1 MLIRDWKQNEA
12 SLENKLFNVI
22 YKVPFQT
29 WIPKKTWSPKHLLPY
44 QIDVL
49 TKLNTHLFCNYK
61 VLLHLDTGLGKTFT
75 TLSLIDH
82 HREKYLN
89 KTIPILIIAPASNL
103 IDPWCSE
110 IDDLNKTQDRK
121 YSYYVYH
128 GPDKDILNV
137 NGELHLEGFDFV
149 LISYQTLESD
159 SCNDYFF
166 STKFNLV
173 IYDEPQ
179 TIINPNTE
187 TNTLRK
193 LEHVVGERRLALTAS
208 PISNS
213 INELFILTTLLNNP
227 ENIRNAYLELKTLKD
242 RNELIRKSKYNAQ
255 IISVSK
261 FDKDVFEQMKL
272 QPLRE
277 YKIILPVPTIVKEK
291 LKELSSG
298 AQRTLLLAKPEE
310 YVSDIPDDISF
321 DSKTKAAELIL
332 SLIPKTQ
339 KVIIFSMHTECLD
352 KLYGRLSKVYD
363 CFKVVGGMTHKE
375 RHRVVNNF
383 KNFNGQAIMLAS
395 LKANSTGLNYQE
407 ANNEIF
413 IDSWYNPEVMKQAR
427 DRCFR
432 MGQKNVTNVFYLT
445 TDTDHEK
452 NIHKIKDSKTEIKES
467 TFSLENEVKPITLN
481 LSIDTECYLQI
492 LRNFIKDNIYTGTE
506 NVEENFEGHDLKPFS
521 LPKKETSL
529 HLNLTDDTDT
539 EN

>member
-1 MLIRDWKQNEA
+1 MLIRNFNQPPEDKIREIETLYYIEP
-12 SLENKLFNVI
+12 LE
-22 YKVPFQT
+22 T
-29 WIPKKTWSPKHLLPY
+29 WIPNKENKRKTLLPY
-44 QIDVL
+44 QSDVL
-49 TKLNTHLFCNYK
+49 SKLNTHLFCNYK

-75 TLSLIDH
+75 TLNLINHNKKD
-82 HREKYLN
+82 YLDN
-89 KTIPILIIAPASNL
+89 TIPILIIAPASNL
-103 IDPWCSE
+103 IDPWCKE
-110 IDDLNKTQDRK
+110 IDDLNSTQDRK
-121 YSYYVYH
+121 YKYYVYH
-128 GPDKDILNV
+128 GADKDILNV
-137 NGELHLEGFDFV
+137 NGNLHLEGFDFV

-166 STKFNLV
+166 STHFNLI

-179 TIINPNTE
+179 TVINPNTE
-187 TNTLRK
+187 NSTLEK
-193 LEHVVGERRLALTAS
+193 LENVSGKRRLALTAS
-208 PISNS
+208 PLSNS
-213 INELFILTTLLNNP
+213 VNELFILTTLLNNP
-227 ENIRNAYLELKTLKD
+227 ENIGKAYRELKTIKD
-242 RNELIRKSKYNAQ
+242 QNEIIRRSKYNAQ

-310 YVSDIPDDISF
+310 YISDIPDDISF
-321 DSKTKAAELIL
+321 DSKTKATELIL

-363 CFKVVGGMTHKE
+363 CFKVVGGMTQKE
-375 RHRVVNNF
+375 RNRVVNNF

-413 IDSWYNPEVMKQAR
+413 IDSWYNPEAMKQAR

>member
-12 SLENKLFNVI
+12 SLENKLFNSI
-22 YKVPFQT
+22 YKEPFQT

-49 TKLNTHLFCNYK
+49 TDLNTHLFCNHK

-75 TLSLIDH
+75 TLSLIDLH
-82 HREKYLN
+82 KEEYLN

-166 STKFNLV
+166 STRFNLV

-193 LEHVVGERRLALTAS
+193 LEHVVGKRRLALTAS

-213 INELFILTTLLNNP
+213 INELYILTTLLNNP
-227 ENIRNAYLELKTLKD
+227 ENIGKAYHELKTLKD
-242 RNELIRKSKYNAQ
+242 RDELIRRSKYNAQ

-261 FDKDVFEQMKL
+261 FDKEVFEQMNM
-272 QPLRE
+272 QPLQE
-277 YKIILPVPTIVKEK
+277 YKIILPVPNVVKEK
-291 LKELSSG
+291 LKNLKST
-298 AQRTLLLAKPEE
+298 AQRTLCLEMPEVYIKDIPEE
-310 YVSDIPDDISF
+310 DISF
-321 DSKTKAAELIL
+321 DSKTKTAELIL
-332 SLIPKTQ
+332 ALIPKSQ
-339 KVIIFSMHTECLD
+339 KTIVFSMHTECLD
-352 KLYGRLSKVYD
+352 KLYGFLSRKYE
-363 CFKVVGGMTHKE
+363 CFKVVGGMTQKE
-375 RHRVVNNF
+375 RNRVVNNF
-383 KNFNGQAIMLAS
+383 KTFNGQAIMLAS

-413 IDSWYNPEVMKQAR
+413 MDSWYNPEAMKQAR

-432 MGQKNVTNVFYLT
+432 MGQKRATTVFYLT
-445 TDTDHEK
+445 TDTEHEN
-452 NIHKIKDSKTEIKES
+452 NIHKIKDSKTEIKKE
-467 TFSLENEVKPITLN
+467 TFSLETESAPTILDLSKDPNYLNTLKEYIEKQVFTKTEIAEEVIEDYDVTPFKLPQKNKPLHI
-481 LSIDTECYLQI
+481 
-492 LRNFIKDNIYTGTE
+492 NFIND
-506 NVEENFEGHDLKPFS
+506 EEN
-521 LPKKETSL
+521 
-529 HLNLTDDTDT
+529 
-539 EN
+539 